1 MDNPLVTHAKLN
13 VWCATNQDFQH
24 HINLARLTPARGV
37 LRSYPVMWD
46 SLVVPKTE
54 TGRDYFHFYQVG
66 GLPAKTFDI
75 LIKENEW
82 VNYLD
87 LNLENNI
94 LIDIYMVSGAIVP
107 RDHIW
112 ITRLYW

>member
-66 GLPAKTFDI
+66 GLPTKTFDI

-94 LIDIYMVSGAIVP
+94 LIDIALELIP
-107 RDHIW
+107 
-112 ITRLYW
+112 